1 MKLDGVSAFVSVVTT
16 GSISEAARHLRLS
29 KSTISERLSELERAV
44 GANLIQRNSRQLALT
59 EDGTAFLERAKRI
72 VAEASEAVD
81 ELARRRGEVAGP
93 LRIACP
99 RGFADT
105 HLAAAIFSFLQRF
118 PDVSATVDADDR
130 MVDAAA
136 GFDAIIRISGAELPK
151 LAMDTI
157 TISRRYLVAA
167 PSYLAQFGRP
177 ESVADLPKHRAI
189 HYMERNPDD
198 WNFRIGN
205 DLVVA
210 RVEPRLRVSSCLAMR
225 DAAVAG
231 LGIASLPTFHCADG
245 VKSGAL
251 EILDIGVAEDITP
264 ITLAY
269 QNGVRPSAKL
279 AALIDHLKLA
289 FGNPPYWDAI
299 PHPRSIAATS
309 PGGLPR

>member
-1 MKLDGVSAFVSVVTT
+1 MKLDGVAAFITVATT

-29 KSTISERLSELERAV
+29 KSAVSERLSELERALD
-44 GANLIQRNSRQLALT
+44 ANLIQRNSRQLTLT
-59 EDGTAFLERAKRI
+59 EDGAEFLERAKRI
-72 VAEASEAVD
+72 VAEAEEAAN

-99 RGFADT
+99 RGLADT
-105 HLAAAIFSFLQRF
+105 HLAAAIFSFLERY

-130 MVDAAA
+130 MVDAGG
-136 GFDAIIRISGAELPK
+136 GFDAIIRISGTELPK
-151 LAMDTI
+151 LALEKI
-157 TISRRYLVAA
+157 TISRRYLVGA
-167 PSYLAQFGRP
+167 PSYLEQFGRP
-177 ESVADLPKHRAI
+177 KTVEDLAKHRAI

-198 WNFRIGN
+198 WSFRVGN

-245 VKSGAL
+245 VMSGAL
-251 EILDIGVAEDITP
+251 EILDVGADDDITP

-279 AALIDHLKLA
+279 VALINHLKRA
-289 FGNPPYWDAI
+289 FGDPPYWDA
-299 PHPRSIAATS
+299 
-309 PGGLPR
+309 GLPLRANGPGQGSAHFR

>member
-1 MKLDGVSAFVSVVTT
+1 MKLDGVSAFVTVATT

-29 KSTISERLSELERAV
+29 KSAVSERLSELERALD
-44 GANLIQRNSRQLALT
+44 ANLIQRNSRQLALT
-59 EDGTAFLERAKRI
+59 EDGAAFLERAKRI
-72 VAEASEAVD
+72 VAEAQDAAN

-99 RGFADT
+99 RGLADT
-105 HLAAAIFSFLQRF
+105 HMAAAIFSFMERY
-118 PDVSATVDADDR
+118 PDITATVDADDR

-136 GFDAIIRISGAELPK
+136 GFDAIVRISGAELPK
-151 LAMDTI
+151 LAQQTI

-167 PSYLAQFGRP
+167 PSYLARFGRP
-177 ESVADLPKHRAI
+177 ESIEDLAKHKAI

-198 WNFRIGN
+198 WSFRVGN

-231 LGIASLPTFHCADG
+231 LGIASLPTFHCHAG
-245 VKSGAL
+245 IKSGAL
-251 EILDIGVAEDITP
+251 EILDVGANDDITP

-279 AALIDHLKLA
+279 TALIDHLRRA
-289 FGNPPYWDAI
+289 FGNPPYWDE
-299 PHPRSIAATS
+299 
-309 PGGLPR
+309 GLPTR

>member
-1 MKLDGVSAFVSVVTT
+1 MKLDGVSAFVTVATT

-29 KSTISERLSELERAV
+29 KSSVSERLSELERAL

-59 EDGTAFLERAKRI
+59 EDGTAFLARAKRI
-72 VAEASEAVD
+72 VAEADDATN

-105 HLAAAIFSFLQRF
+105 HLAAAIFSFLERY
-118 PDVSATVDADDR
+118 PAVSATVDADDR
-130 MVDAAA
+130 MVEAAS

-151 LAMDTI
+151 FALERI

-167 PSYLAQFGRP
+167 PSYLAKFGRP
-177 ESVADLPKHRAI
+177 ESVEDLAKHRAI

-198 WNFRIGN
+198 WSFRVGN
-205 DLVVA
+205 DLIVA
-210 RVEPRLRVSSCLAMR
+210 RVAPRLRVSSCLAMR

-251 EILDIGVAEDITP
+251 EILDVGVDADVTP

-269 QNGVRPSAKL
+269 QNGVPPSAKL

-289 FGNPPYWDAI
+289 FGDPPYWD
-299 PHPRSIAATS
+299 T
-309 PGGLPR
+309 GLPVP

>member
-1 MKLDGVSAFVSVVTT
+1 MKLDGVAAFVSVATT
-16 GSISEAARHLRLS
+16 GSISEAARNLRLS
-29 KSTISERLSELERAV
+29 KSAVSERLSELERALD
-44 GANLIQRNSRQLALT
+44 ANLIQRNSRQLALT
-59 EDGTAFLERAKRI
+59 EDGAAFLTRAKRI
-72 VAEASEAVD
+72 VAEAEEASN
-81 ELARRRGEVAGP
+81 ELARRRGAVAGP

-105 HLAAAIFSFLQRF
+105 HLAAAIFSFLERY

-130 MVDAAA
+130 MVDAAG
-136 GFDAIIRISGAELPK
+136 GFDAIIRISGSELPK
-151 LAMDTI
+151 LAMEKI

-177 ESVADLPKHRAI
+177 ESVADLEKHNAI

-198 WNFRIGN
+198 WSFRVAN
-205 DLVVA
+205 DLIVA
-210 RVEPRLRVSSCLAMR
+210 RVKPRLRVSSCLAMR

-251 EILDIGVAEDITP
+251 EILDVGVDEDITP

-269 QNGVRPSAKL
+269 QNGVQPSAKL
-279 AALIDHLKLA
+279 AALIDHLKRA
-289 FGNPPYWDAI
+289 FGDPPYWDA
-299 PHPRSIAATS
+299 
-309 PGGLPR
+309 GLPLNPRLAPS

>member
-1 MKLDGVSAFVSVVTT
+1 MKLDGVAAFVTVAKT

-29 KSTISERLSELERAV
+29 KSAVSERLTELERALD
-44 GANLIQRNSRQLALT
+44 ANLIQRNSRQLALT
-59 EDGTAFLERAKRI
+59 EDGTAFLERAQRI
-72 VAEASEAVD
+72 VAEAQDAAND
-81 ELARRRGEVAGP
+81 LARRRGEVAGP

-105 HLAAAIFSFLQRF
+105 HLAAAIFSFMERY
-118 PDVSATVDADDR
+118 PDIAATVDADDR
-130 MVDAAA
+130 MVDAAG
-136 GFDAIIRISGAELPK
+136 GFDAIIRISGTELPK
-151 LAMDTI
+151 LAQQVI

-167 PSYLAQFGRP
+167 PSYLAEFGRP
-177 ESVADLPKHRAI
+177 KTVEDLASHKAI

-198 WNFRIGN
+198 WSFRVAN

-210 RVEPRLRVSSCLAMR
+210 RVAPRLRVSSCLAMR

-231 LGIASLPTFHCADG
+231 LGIASLPTFHCHEG

-251 EILDIGVAEDITP
+251 EILDVGVDDDITP

-279 AALIDHLKLA
+279 TALIDHLRRA
-289 FGNPPYWDAI
+289 FGNPPYWDE
-299 PHPRSIAATS
+299 
-309 PGGLPR
+309 GLPVSGA

>member
-1 MKLDGVSAFVSVVTT
+1 MKLDGVVAFVTVATT

-29 KSTISERLSELERAV
+29 KSAVSERLTELERALD
-44 GANLIQRNSRQLALT
+44 ANLIQRNSRQLALT
-59 EDGTAFLERAKRI
+59 EDGNAFLERARRI
-72 VAEASEAVD
+72 IAEATEATND
-81 ELARRRGEVAGP
+81 LSRRRSEVTGP

-99 RGFADT
+99 RGLADT
-105 HLAAAIFSFLQRF
+105 HLAAAIFSFMERF
-118 PDVSATVDADDR
+118 PEVSVIVDADDR

-136 GFDAIIRISGAELPK
+136 GFDAVIRISGAELPK
-151 LAMDTI
+151 LALETL

-177 ESVADLPKHRAI
+177 RSVEDLAKHRAI

-198 WNFRIGN
+198 WSFRVGN
-205 DLVVA
+205 DLIVA
-210 RVEPRLRVSSCLAMR
+210 RVEPRLRVSSCLSMR

-245 VKSGAL
+245 VRSGAL
-251 EILDIGVAEDITP
+251 EILDVGVDEDITP

-279 AALIDHLKLA
+279 TALIDHLKRA
-289 FGNPPYWDAI
+289 FGNPPYWDK
-299 PHPRSIAATS
+299 
-309 PGGLPR
+309 GLPLARASAHG

>member
-1 MKLDGVSAFVSVVTT
+1 MKLDGVSAFVTVANT

-29 KSTISERLSELERAV
+29 KSAVSERLSELERALD
-44 GANLIQRNSRQLALT
+44 ANLIQRNSRQFALT
-59 EDGTAFLERAKRI
+59 EDGAAFLERAKRI
-72 VAEASEAVD
+72 VAEAAEATN
-81 ELARRRGEVAGP
+81 EMSQRRGEVAGP

-99 RGFADT
+99 RGLADT
-105 HLAAAIFSFLQRF
+105 HLAAAIFSFMERY

-130 MVDAAA
+130 MVDAAS

-151 LAMDTI
+151 LALETI
-157 TISRRYLVAA
+157 TISRRFLVAA
-167 PSYLAQFGRP
+167 PSYLALFGRP
-177 ESVADLPKHRAI
+177 ASVADLAKHKAI

-198 WNFRIGN
+198 WSFRVGN

-231 LGIASLPTFHCADG
+231 LGIASLPTFHCHEG

-251 EILDIGVAEDITP
+251 EILDIGVDDDITP

-279 AALIDHLKLA
+279 AALIDHLKRT
-289 FGNPPYWDAI
+289 FGNPPYWDE
-299 PHPRSIAATS
+299 
-309 PGGLPR
+309 GLPQRAAGS

>member
-1 MKLDGVSAFVSVVTT
+1 
-16 GSISEAARHLRLS
+16 
-29 KSTISERLSELERAV
+29 
-44 GANLIQRNSRQLALT
+44 LT
-59 EDGTAFLERAKRI
+59 EDGAAFLERAKRI
-72 VAEASEAVD
+72 VAEANDAAN

-99 RGFADT
+99 RGLADT
-105 HLAAAIFSFLQRF
+105 HLAAAIFSFMERY
-118 PDVSATVDADDR
+118 PGVSATVDADDR
-130 MVDAAA
+130 MADAAG
-136 GFDAIIRISGAELPK
+136 GFDAIIRISNAELPK
-151 LAMDTI
+151 LALETI

-177 ESVADLPKHRAI
+177 ESIEDLASHKAI

-198 WNFRIGN
+198 WSFRVGN

-245 VKSGAL
+245 LKSGAL
-251 EILDIGVAEDITP
+251 EILDVGADDDITP

-279 AALIDHLKLA
+279 AALIEHLKRA
-289 FGNPPYWDAI
+289 FGNPPYWD
-299 PHPRSIAATS
+299 T
-309 PGGLPR
+309 GLVLP

>member
-1 MKLDGVSAFVSVVTT
+1 MKLDGVSAFVTVVKT

-29 KSTISERLSELERAV
+29 KSAVSERLTELERALD
-44 GANLIQRNSRQLALT
+44 ANLIQRNSRQFALT
-59 EDGTAFLERAKRI
+59 EDGAAFLERAQRI
-72 VAEASEAVD
+72 VAEAQEATN
-81 ELARRRGEVAGP
+81 ELSRRRGEVAGP

-105 HLAAAIFSFLQRF
+105 HLAAAIFSFMERY
-118 PDVSATVDADDR
+118 PEVSATVDADDR
-130 MVDAAA
+130 LVEAAG
-136 GFDAIIRISGAELPK
+136 GFDAIVRISGAELPK
-151 LAMDTI
+151 LAQETI

-167 PSYLAQFGRP
+167 PTYLAQFGRP
-177 ESVADLPKHRAI
+177 KSVEDLANHKAI

-198 WNFRIGN
+198 WSFRVAN

-210 RVEPRLRVSSCLAMR
+210 RVAPRLRVSSCLAMR

-231 LGIASLPTFHCADG
+231 LGIASLPTFHCHEG

-251 EILDIGVAEDITP
+251 EILDVGVDDDVTP

-279 AALIDHLKLA
+279 TALIDHLKRA
-289 FGNPPYWDAI
+289 FGNPPYWDE
-299 PHPRSIAATS
+299 
-309 PGGLPR
+309 GLPITRGH